1 MTKSAIAS
9 NSLTTPCELRHSP
22 DYKAQ
27 RSTKTHSRM
36 LYKQMASIIDQIYG
50 QNLGC
55 GPPLPVGETVSR
67 VLGIENQL
75 FSWVMALP
83 ECLRQVTVEEMR
95 DEIGQSQDQPQL
107 FPLKFRVILTLR
119 YLHIQILLHRPIL
132 VKFLDATRA
141 SGIEPGEDRLLNDIG
156 YSSMKK
162 CVESAMGIIDI
173 ISELVSSSGWPRD
186 LLGTWWYSL
195 YYGKLQMWCGISF
208 SNV

>member
-1 MTKSAIAS
+1 
-9 NSLTTPCELRHSP
+9 
-22 DYKAQ
+22 
-27 RSTKTHSRM
+27 M

-67 VLGIENQL
+67 VLVIETQL
-75 FSWVMALP
+75 FSWVKALP
-83 ECLRQVTVEEMR
+83 ECLRQVTVEGMR
-95 DEIGQSQDQPQL
+95 DKIGQSQDQPQL
-107 FPLKFRVILTLR
+107 FPLKFRIILTLR

-141 SGIEPGEDRLLNDIG
+141 SGIESGENRLLNDIG

-186 LLGTWWYSL
+186 LLGAWWYSL
-195 YYGKLQMWCGISF
+195 YYSKLQTWCGNS
-208 SNV
+208 SSYV